1 MPNLSNNLFG
11 DGPANSILDSP
22 SAPIVPPVEEEEPE
36 MREFGDVNAT
46 RRAIYDRV
54 FEAASEMQPSVGKM
68 HTLRLINPVWGDP
81 ENFSKRQ
88 RKEAVLAGR
97 SMGRRLR
104 GTWQLTD
111 NETGEVVDQRD
122 QVVARAPY
130 VTHSGTFVHNGNEY
144 AIKNQQRLRAGI
156 FVREKDNGELEAHA
170 NVLANGPSH
179 RYFIDPAQGVFYIR
193 MGQAKIPLMPLVR
206 AMGATDKDLREAWG
220 PEIHAANYQKNDSG
234 ALKKLQEKLLRG
246 REGGVKELVEAYQKM
261 ELDPEVTGRTL
272 GVPYENL
279 SLEAIMATTKKL
291 LAVGRKEAEVD
302 DRDHLAY
309 QTFLGPED
317 LIAERLRKDRGGLRR
332 QLMWKASLRGN
343 LQSMPSSALQDQI
356 DAAMLES
363 GLGQSL
369 EEINPAEIFDK
380 QTQISRM
387 GEGGIGSLQAV
398 PDEARGVQP
407 SHLGF
412 MDPLRTPECYDEIT
426 EVMTRQGW
434 KPWPVVREE
443 DQLAC
448 LVDGKLEYHY
458 ADKLVSYRY
467 EGQMFGAKTSLVDYL
482 VTPDHR
488 MHVRRGYDT
497 PHWRIETAEQ
507 THEAHVRILR
517 CGGHASYESY
527 STDRGLPPFESRSNN
542 SKPVDLDDT
551 DLCDWAEFVGWYLSE
566 GNLAVSESRQSYKIM
581 LTQDPDANPEN
592 CRRLYALLDRL
603 PFEWSFCNRK
613 KGMAISRRHLYEWAL
628 PFGKCDGKFI
638 PEVCFDWPEEARRA
652 LLEGLLL
659 GDGRRAVKGGR
670 AGELTQYCSS
680 SRRLAYDV
688 HRLLFDLG
696 VSSRVVFEKDE
707 REERYLGCWIV
718 HIHVRT
724 QRCVSRG
731 HATKDSD
738 YYVENYNG
746 RVYCA
751 SVPGGLLY
759 VRRNESCGIWC
770 GNSFRVGVD
779 VHIARN
785 ARKGKNG
792 KMYSLFRDLKT
803 GKDVWRTPQQ
813 MADQVVTFP
822 GALRQT
828 SRPPAGMLASA
839 AAALQRTKEGRP
851 TAQDAQTLQALK
863 DFKEVPLVRVPAMRR
878 GRIQWVLR
886 DEVDLEL
893 PAFENA
899 FSPLGNMVPL
909 KSMVKGQRV
918 AMASRMLTQALPLTE
933 PEAPLVQSGVP
944 GSGGTTSF
952 EDEYG
957 KHMGAERADK
967 GGRVL
972 ATDDDRIIVQ
982 YDDGSREEVE
992 LYNNHPHNRKTYI
1005 HQTATV
1011 KPGQR
1016 FAAGD
1021 LLARSNYTDQEG
1033 STALG
1038 LNARVAYVPW
1048 GGKNFEDAIVIS
1060 EGMAKRLTSEHMY
1073 QHDLSTNENTRTGKN
1088 NYISLFPGKY
1098 DRDTL
1103 LNLDDDGLVKV
1114 GTEVNYGD
1122 PLILAAEQ
1130 RGRALNKVHKKRQAG
1145 FLDKTVTWKHHDV
1158 GVVTDVVQ
1166 SKRGPV
1172 VLVKS
1177 RQEMRVGDKMCYDP
1191 ATSLLTRSG
1200 WKPVAEITADDEL
1213 ATLNAETG
1221 ELEYHYPTHIHNFDH
1236 AGDMYYLNTKHLN
1249 MLVTMEHR
1257 LWVARPGEK
1266 YRAVTAGEFY
1276 NSKGEWRFKK
1286 DCTWRGTERT
1296 WMTFS
1301 EYIAHN
1307 SRDNTLPA
1315 ELPMDD
1321 WLEFLGYYLA
1331 EGRVTR
1337 TTSGGYQTQISQFK
1351 SSLAWEKIE
1360 DTLLRIGLR
1369 YTYRDAEKRF
1379 EINSKQLYGIL
1390 EPLGDTYSKYVPGYA
1405 QELCPR
1411 QLLILFD
1418 AYMDG
1423 DGHRGACHEFSSSSY
1438 RLAEDMQVICLKLGW
1453 CVTLKSVDRTD
1464 NFQKKPHWRGRVN
1477 RRHLRPWWKKSRV
1490 AQYESVEEKV
1500 VQYDGKVHCITVPNH
1515 IVYCKREDKTYWS
1528 LNSGRYG

>member
-11 DGPANSILDSP
+11 DGPANSILDSPSAP

-46 RRAIYDRV
+46 RKAIYDNV
-54 FEAASEMQPSVGKM
+54 FQAAAEMQPSVGKM

-343 LQSMPSSALQDQI
+343 LQNMPSSALQDQI

-363 GLGQSL
+363 GLGQAL

-387 GEGGIGSLQAV
+387 GEGGIPSLVAV

-412 MDPLRTPECYDEIT
+412 MDPLRTPES
-426 EVMTRQGW
+426 M
-434 KPWPVVREE
+434 
-443 DQLAC
+443 
-448 LVDGKLEYHY
+448 
-458 ADKLVSYRY
+458 
-467 EGQMFGAKTSLVDYL
+467 
-482 VTPDHR
+482 
-488 MHVRRGYDT
+488 
-497 PHWRIETAEQ
+497 
-507 THEAHVRILR
+507 
-517 CGGHASYESY
+517 
-527 STDRGLPPFESRSNN
+527 
-542 SKPVDLDDT
+542 
-551 DLCDWAEFVGWYLSE
+551 
-566 GNLAVSESRQSYKIM
+566 
-581 LTQDPDANPEN
+581 
-592 CRRLYALLDRL
+592 
-603 PFEWSFCNRK
+603 
-613 KGMAISRRHLYEWAL
+613 
-628 PFGKCDGKFI
+628 
-638 PEVCFDWPEEARRA
+638 
-652 LLEGLLL
+652 
-659 GDGRRAVKGGR
+659 
-670 AGELTQYCSS
+670 
-680 SRRLAYDV
+680 
-688 HRLLFDLG
+688 
-696 VSSRVVFEKDE
+696 
-707 REERYLGCWIV
+707 
-718 HIHVRT
+718 
-724 QRCVSRG
+724 
-731 HATKDSD
+731 
-738 YYVENYNG
+738 
-746 RVYCA
+746 
-751 SVPGGLLY
+751 
-759 VRRNESCGIWC
+759 
-770 GNSFRVGVD
+770 RVGVD

-792 KMYSLFRDLKT
+792 KMYSQFRDLKT

-972 ATDDDRIIVQ
+972 AMDDDRIIVQ

-1005 HQTATV
+1005 HQTSVV

-1048 GGKNFEDAIVIS
+1048 GGKNFEDAIVVS

-1073 QHDLSTNENTRTGKN
+1073 QHDLTTNENTRTGKN

-1130 RGRALNKVHKKRQAG
+1130 RSRALNKVHKKRQAG

-1158 GVVTDVVQ
+1158 GIVTDVVK

-1177 RQEMRVGDKMCYDP
+1177 SQEMRVGDKMCYDP

-1221 ELEYHYPTHIHNFDH
+1221 ELEYHHPTHIHNFDH

-1257 LWVARPGEK
+1257 LWVARPGEE

-1286 DCTWRGTERT
+1286 DCTWRGAERT

-1307 SRDNTLPA
+1307 SRDNTLPT
-1315 ELPMDD
+1315 EVPMDD